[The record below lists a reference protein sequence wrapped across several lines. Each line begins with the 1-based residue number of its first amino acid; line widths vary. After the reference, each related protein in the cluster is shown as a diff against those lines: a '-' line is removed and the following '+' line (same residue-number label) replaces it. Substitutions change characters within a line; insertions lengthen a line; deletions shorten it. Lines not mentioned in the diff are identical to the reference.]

1 LLLQT
6 EFNNAFPSH
15 KSSANAELTD
25 AKAYIH
31 RTDHYFAYLFDPFFP
46 FFSTPPQIS
55 DKPNSILHHHSLSP
69 PSLSFRSS
77 FLFFE
82 IRLTLV
88 ACFMR
93 MRSFAVGVL
102 VSASLISLVSGAF
115 NNAVPRT
122 MFAGKCSESGTNLH
136 MSVPTSLDTLA
147 SGLTSVLRLRNGI
160 TVDSNVKPNA
170 NVQLLK
176 LFDVENSKECRQV
189 RERITE
195 LDLVVEALIPAASNS
210 RATLPSGAVTPT
222 LVVAIDGE
230 EKIISGATEITEFFN
245 ANFVSQAIE
254 SPADE
259 EDKAGVP
266 QELLDAY
273 ETVGSLVADLMR
285 PGRGAKVSAA
295 ALSSTVPRP
304 EKKLILYSYE
314 GNQFCRLVR
323 EVMTE
328 LDLVYELRSAGK
340 ESPRRAELA
349 QLTGGSSQCPYLID
363 PNTGTSMPESAD
375 IIRYIYKTYA
385 DWTPPNEL
393 LQWASNTILPL
404 AKPIFSTLAP
414 LQAGSSSE
422 DSGKYEQELGDA
434 IAEIDSETQSHPVVV
449 YTYKLSPF
457 SFETTAL
464 LDNLDIDYKE
474 ISLGQE
480 WLPGLL
486 APNGAIKRAALLE
499 MTGQSSLPHIFIGG
513 QPIGGLFSGEPGL
526 VPALEQGTLV
536 DMVRKVSGGP
546 KAVEA
551 EKVEKVVTTKDAI
564 TKEEANLDSAGAFE

>member
-1 LLLQT
+1 
-6 EFNNAFPSH
+6 
-15 KSSANAELTD
+15 
-25 AKAYIH
+25 
-31 RTDHYFAYLFDPFFP
+31 
-46 FFSTPPQIS
+46 
-55 DKPNSILHHHSLSP
+55 
-69 PSLSFRSS
+69 
-77 FLFFE
+77 
-82 IRLTLV
+82 
-88 ACFMR
+88 
-93 MRSFAVGVL
+93 MRSFPVGVL

-115 NNAVPRT
+115 NNAVART
-122 MFAGKCSESGTNLH
+122 VFAEKRCESGTNLH
-136 MSVPTSLDTLA
+136 MSVPNPLDTLA
-147 SGLTSVLRLRNGI
+147 SGLTSILRLRNGV
-160 TVDSNVKPNA
+160 TVGSNVKPNA
-170 NVQLLK
+170 NLQLLN

-195 LDLVVEALIPAASNS
+195 LDLVVDAVIPATSNS
-210 RATLPSGAVTPT
+210 RASLDATYKYCLPSGAATPT
-222 LVVAIDGE
+222 LVVAVDGG
-230 EKIISGATEITEFFN
+230 EKIISGATEITEFFD
-245 ANFVSQAIE
+245 ANFVSQTIKT
-254 SPADE
+254 SVDE

-273 ETVGSLVADLMR
+273 ESVGSLVAGLMR

-304 EKKLILYSYE
+304 EKPLIMYSYE

-363 PNTGTSMPESAD
+363 PNTETSMRESSD
-375 IIRYIYKTYA
+375 IIRYLYKTYA
-385 DWTPPNEL
+385 DWTPPNEV
-393 LQWASNTILPL
+393 LQWASNNILPL
-404 AKPIFSTLAP
+404 AKPIFSTVAP
-414 LQAGSSSE
+414 LQAGSSRG
-422 DSGKYEQELGDA
+422 DSATYEQELGDA
-434 IAEIDSETQSHPVVV
+434 IAEIDSEAQSHPVVV

-486 APNGAIKRAALLE
+486 APNGAIKRAALLD

-526 VPALEQGTLV
+526 VPALEQGKLM
-536 DMVRKVSGGP
+536 DMVRQASGGP
-546 KAVEA
+546 EAVEA
-551 EKVEKVVTTKDAI
+551 GKVEKVVTKDSM
-564 TKEEANLDSAGAFE
+564 KEEANLDSAGAFE

>member
-1 LLLQT
+1 
-6 EFNNAFPSH
+6 
-15 KSSANAELTD
+15 
-25 AKAYIH
+25 
-31 RTDHYFAYLFDPFFP
+31 
-46 FFSTPPQIS
+46 
-55 DKPNSILHHHSLSP
+55 
-69 PSLSFRSS
+69 
-77 FLFFE
+77 
-82 IRLTLV
+82 
-88 ACFMR
+88 

-115 NNAVPRT
+115 TDAVPRT
-122 MFAGKCSESGTNLH
+122 MFAGKRSESGTNLH
-136 MSVPTSLDTLA
+136 MSVPNPLDTLA
-147 SGLTSVLRLRNGI
+147 SGLTSILRLRNGV
-160 TVDSNVKPNA
+160 TVDLNVEPNA

-195 LDLVVEALIPAASNS
+195 LDLVVEAVIPAASNS
-210 RATLPSGAVTPT
+210 RAALEATYKYCLPSGATIPR
-222 LVVAIDGE
+222 LVVAIDGG
-230 EKIISGATEITEFFN
+230 EKIFIGATEITEFFD
-245 ANFVSQAIE
+245 ANFVSQTIKT
-254 SPADE
+254 PVDE
-259 EDKAGVP
+259 EEKSGVLR
-266 QELLDAY
+266 EILDAY
-273 ETVGSLVADLMR
+273 DIVGSLVAGLMR
-285 PGRGAKVSAA
+285 PGRGTKVSAA

-304 EKKLILYSYE
+304 EKPLILYSYE

-363 PNTGTSMPESAD
+363 PNTGTAMPESAD
-375 IIRYIYKTYA
+375 IICYLYKTYA

-393 LQWASNTILPL
+393 LHWASNTVLPL
-404 AKPIFSTLAP
+404 AKPIFLTVAP

-422 DSGKYEQELGDA
+422 DSATYEQKLGDA
-434 IAEIDSETQSHPVVV
+434 IAEINSESKSHPVVV

-464 LDNLDIDYKE
+464 MDNLDIDYKE

-513 QPIGGLFSGEPGL
+513 KPIGGLFSGEPGL
-526 VPALEQGTLV
+526 VPALEQGKLV
-536 DMVRKVSGGP
+536 DMVRHASGGP

-551 EKVEKVVTTKDAI
+551 EKVERVVTKDS